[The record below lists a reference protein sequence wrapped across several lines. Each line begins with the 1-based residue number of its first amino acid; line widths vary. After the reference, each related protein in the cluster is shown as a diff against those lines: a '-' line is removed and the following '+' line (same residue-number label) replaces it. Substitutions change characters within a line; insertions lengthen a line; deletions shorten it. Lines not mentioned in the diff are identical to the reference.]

1 MAKHAIFEK
10 KNVLVVGGAGF
21 VGSHLCDELIKTCKV
36 ICVDNFSS
44 GNERNIDH
52 LFAESDFVFLRHDLS
67 TPLDL
72 EAEKSLQ
79 KFKIQ
84 FQGIQEIYNLACPS
98 SVKNLRK
105 FRSDFARQFNFGKKC
120 LGYGEKV

>member
-1 MAKHAIFEK
+1 MFLFFICDNRYALRVMSYALCVMSKHAIFEK

-52 LFAESDFVFLRHDLS
+52 LFAEPDFYVKNAANVNGFIS
-67 TPLDL
+67 DL
-72 EAEKSLQ
+72 ENRRAEVD
-79 KFKIQ
+79 
-84 FQGIQEIYNLACPS
+84 NLYS
-98 SVKNLRK
+98 RWHELT
-105 FRSDFARQFNFGKKC
+105 KKQN
-120 LGYGEKV
+120 GA